1 MSFLIFKK
9 KYFETTLRIACDSN
23 EKKNLKF
30 ILAIT
35 LRTEDPTALLKKVE
49 GQFDFVY
56 HRFEENLGSSSLTK
70 QWERCVSLVTQE
82 DWVMILGDDDILG
95 KNVVEAF
102 YSNLEEVKS
111 ADVIRFSSC
120 KIDEKGNVSSNIF
133 YHPKRESS
141 VEFLFKEKKRSSLSE
156 YAFKRSQIIE
166 IGFKNFPLA
175 WCSDILAVLEFSNFD
190 LVYSINEAIVYVR
203 ISALSISGNQDNVR
217 LKNLASEEFS
227 SFIIFKKF
235 HFFNKI
241 ERLSII
247 NGYEVAMKR
256 NRKLK
261 IEDKFLLYLNYMLKI
276 VVFFMCS
283 SFLEDLLLV
292 FLKDS
297 SDGEDLVCS

>member
-1 MSFLIFKK
+1 MLAIVIPYFKK
-9 KYFETTLRIACDSN
+9 KYFEATLESLAIQT
-23 EKKNLKF
+23 EKKFKVY
-30 ILAIT
+30 IGDDASK
-35 LRTEDPTALLKKVE
+35 EDPTALLKKVE

-56 HRFEENLGSSSLTK
+56 HRFEENLGGSSLTK

-111 ADVIRFSSC
+111 VDVIRFASC
-120 KIDEKGNVSSNIF
+120 KIDEKGDVSSNIF

-156 YAFKRSQIIE
+156 YAFKRNQIIG

-241 ERLSII
+241 QRLSII
-247 NGYEVAMKR
+247 NGYEVAIKR

-261 IEDKFLLYLNYMLKI
+261 IEDSFALFKLYVKNSSILHVFKFFRRLI
-276 VVFFMCS
+276 VSFF
-283 SFLEDLLLV
+283 
-292 FLKDS
+292 K
-297 SDGEDLVCS
+297 G

>member
-1 MSFLIFKK
+1 MLAIVIPYFKK
-9 KYFETTLRIACDSN
+9 KYFETTLESLAIQT
-23 EKKNLKF
+23 EKKFKVY
-30 ILAIT
+30 IGDDAS
-35 LRTEDPTALLKKVE
+35 TEDPTALLKKVE

-111 ADVIRFSSC
+111 VDVIRFSSC
-120 KIDEKGNVSSNIF
+120 KIDEKGDVSSNIF

-241 ERLSII
+241 QRLSII

-261 IEDKFLLYLNYMLKI
+261 IEDSFTLFKLYVKNSSILHVFKFFRRLI
-276 VVFFMCS
+276 VGFF
-283 SFLEDLLLV
+283 
-292 FLKDS
+292 K
-297 SDGEDLVCS
+297 G